1 MGRHQSLGARGGRQ
15 QRQRDGNKARSHL
28 KTAKSLCPAWE
39 RATKDTSST
48 TTVVKIPRERLT
60 MTDTVIGAFHC
71 GGQLPFSAAE
81 KSTELW
87 LGSHVPDVH

>member
-15 QRQRDGNKARSHL
+15 QRQRDETKARSHL
-28 KTAKSLCPAWE
+28 KTESLCPAWE
-39 RATKDTSST
+39 GATKDTSST

-60 MTDTVIGAFHC
+60 VTDTVLPAFHC
-71 GGQLPFSAAE
+71 RGQLPFSAAE
-81 KSTELW
+81 QSTELW